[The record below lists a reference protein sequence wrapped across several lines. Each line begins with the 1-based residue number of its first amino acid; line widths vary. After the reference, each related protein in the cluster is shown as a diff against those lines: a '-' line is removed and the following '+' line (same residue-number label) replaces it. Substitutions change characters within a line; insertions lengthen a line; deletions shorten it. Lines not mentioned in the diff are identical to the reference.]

1 MKIDRTKLKKSSS
14 EVPADCKS
22 LIEKLKGCGQE
33 LFLQELRGIETWTYG
48 ELLLRSFMAFFVT
61 EVGVTQMLVSRKVPR
76 NRS

>member
-48 ELLLRSFMAFFVT
+48 EY
-61 EVGVTQMLVSRKVPR
+61 
-76 NRS
+76 